1 MNKSESK
8 YFHTAQ
14 KMDEALLALLSEK
27 DLDYITVKEICK
39 VSGVSRSTFYLHYE
53 TIGDLLLE
61 TAQYISDTFHTYFQH
76 LPRQVFTPGDSKE
89 TLVFITPE
97 YLIPWLSFIRD
108 NKLLYRTVVKR
119 FHHLPLGDK
128 LFLDINQTIHL
139 ALEAFGIPEN
149 HRKYWMAFHLE
160 GINAIVKEWLEGDCG
175 DSLEEISQL
184 IQNCVRPGGNL
195 P

>member
-76 LPRQVFTPGDSKE
+76 LPRQEFAPGASKE

-108 NKLLYRTVVKR
+108 NKLLYCTVVKR

-175 DSLEEISQL
+175 DSLEEISQV

>member
-53 TIGDLLLE
+53 TMGDLLLE
-61 TAQYISDTFHTYFQH
+61 TAQYISDTFHAYFQH
-76 LPRQVFTPGDSKE
+76 LPRQEFTPGASKE

-108 NKLLYRTVVKR
+108 NKLLYRTVIKR

-128 LFLDINQTIHL
+128 LFLDINQTIHV

-160 GINAIVKEWLEGDCG
+160 GINAIVKEWLEEDCG
-175 DSLEEISQL
+175 DSLEEISQV
-184 IQNCVRPGGNL
+184 I
-195 P
+195 

>member
-61 TAQYISDTFHTYFQH
+61 TAQYISDTFHAYFQH
-76 LPRQVFTPGDSKE
+76 LPRQEFTPGASKE
-89 TLVFITPE
+89 TLIFITPE

-108 NKLLYRTVVKR
+108 NKPLYRTVVKR

-128 LFLDINQTIHL
+128 LFLDINQTIHV

-160 GINAIVKEWLEGDCG
+160 GINAIVKEWLEEDCG
-175 DSLEEISQL
+175 DSLEEISQV

>member
-61 TAQYISDTFHTYFQH
+61 TAQYISDT
-76 LPRQVFTPGDSKE
+76 
-89 TLVFITPE
+89 
-97 YLIPWLSFIRD
+97 
-108 NKLLYRTVVKR
+108 
-119 FHHLPLGDK
+119 
-128 LFLDINQTIHL
+128 
-139 ALEAFGIPEN
+139 
-149 HRKYWMAFHLE
+149 
-160 GINAIVKEWLEGDCG
+160 
-175 DSLEEISQL
+175 
-184 IQNCVRPGGNL
+184 
-195 P
+195 

>member
-61 TAQYISDTFHTYFQH
+61 TAQYITDTFYAYFQH
-76 LPRQVFTPGDSKE
+76 LPKKEYVPGASKE

-97 YLIPWLSFIRD
+97 YLTPWLSFIRD

-119 FHHLPLGDK
+119 LHRFSLGEK
-128 LFLDINQTIHL
+128 LLVDTDRTICM
-139 ALEAFGIPEN
+139 ALEAFGIPES
-149 HRKYWMAFHLE
+149 RWKYWMAFYLE
-160 GINAIVKEWLEGDCG
+160 GVNAIVIKWLQNDCQ
-175 DSLEEISQL
+175 DSLEEISQI
-184 IQNCVRPGGNL
+184 IQSCVRPGSNL

>member
-76 LPRQVFTPGDSKE
+76 LPRQEFTPGASKE
-89 TLVFITPE
+89 TLIFITPE

-119 FHHLPLGDK
+119 LHHLPLGDK
-128 LFLDINQTIHL
+128 LFLDINQTIHV

-160 GINAIVKEWLEGDCG
+160 GINAIVKEWLERDCQ
-175 DSLEEISQL
+175 DSLEEISQI
-184 IQNCVRPGGNL
+184 IQSCVRPGGNL

>member
-1 MNKSESK
+1 MNKAESK

-14 KMDEALLALLSEK
+14 KMDVALLSLLSEK

-61 TAQYISDTFHTYFQH
+61 TAQYITDTFYAYFQH
-76 LPRQVFTPGDSKE
+76 LPQREYAPGTSKE
-89 TLVFITPE
+89 ALVFITPE

-108 NKLLYRTVVKR
+108 NKLIYRTVIKR

-128 LFLDINQTIHL
+128 LFTDTDRTIQTALD
-139 ALEAFGIPEN
+139 AFGIPESR
-149 HRKYWMAFHLE
+149 RKYWMAFYLE
-160 GINAIVKEWLEGDCG
+160 GVNAIVKEWLRNDCQDG
-175 DSLEEISQL
+175 LEEISQI
-184 IQNCVRPGGNL
+184 IQECVRPKGN
-195 P
+195 PK

>member
-61 TAQYISDTFHTYFQH
+61 TAQYITDTFYAYFQH
-76 LPRQVFTPGDSKE
+76 LPKKEYVPGASKE

-97 YLIPWLSFIRD
+97 YLTPWLSFIRD
-108 NKLLYRTVVKR
+108 NMLLYRTVVTR
-119 FHHLPLGDK
+119 LHRLSLGQK
-128 LFLDINQTIHL
+128 LLVDTDRTI
-139 ALEAFGIPEN
+139 
-149 HRKYWMAFHLE
+149 
-160 GINAIVKEWLEGDCG
+160 
-175 DSLEEISQL
+175 
-184 IQNCVRPGGNL
+184 
-195 P
+195 

>member
-76 LPRQVFTPGDSKE
+76 LPRQEFTPGASKE

-97 YLIPWLSFIRD
+97 YLVPWLSFIRD

-119 FHHLPLGDK
+119 FHRLPLGDK

-160 GINAIVKEWLEGDCG
+160 GINAIVKEWLEEDCG
-175 DSLEEISQL
+175 DSLEEISQV